1 MAVSL
6 SKGGKVSL
14 TKDNP
19 NLDNI
24 IVGLGWDV
32 AQQYAGAKDFDL
44 DAVAFMVGA
53 DGKTAENDFIYWN
66 NLKSTGIEHTGD
78 NRTGAGDGDDETIK
92 ISLKQIPQHIQR
104 IAIAVS
110 IFEATSRGQNF
121 GQVSNAYIHIQ
132 DATTGKELVRYDLSE
147 DYDVQMSLVVGELYR
162 HNGEWKFKAIGEGY
176 ANELAGVCAQFGL
189 DAQ

>member
-6 SKGGKVSL
+6 TKGGKVSL

-24 IVGLGWDV
+24 VVGLGWDTNCYHGS
-32 AQQYAGAKDFDL
+32 ADFDL

-53 DGKTAENDFIYWN
+53 DGKTAEKDFIYWK

-78 NRTGAGDGDDETIK
+78 NRTGEGDGDDEIIK
-92 ISLKQIPQHIQR
+92 VSLKQIPEHIQK
-104 IAIAVS
+104 IAFAVS
-110 IFEATSRGQNF
+110 IFDATNRGQNF

-132 DATTGKELVRYDLSE
+132 DATTGTELVRYDLSE

-162 HNGEWKFKAIGEGY
+162 HNGEWKFKAVGAGY
-176 ANELAGVCAQFGL
+176 ANELAGICNQFGL
-189 DAQ
+189 DVE